1 MVRQKNPQHALRA
14 FAKLV
19 AAVSSKIR
27 FNRKVYL
34 MQELITLVQLFQTT
48 KFKINGLLNIILEQG
63 SEMERLYD
71 AIASGAVQS
80 DEDARAIF
88 PEYDKN
94 PARLY
99 SIKGK
104 LKDRLNDSILLL
116 DFRESSF
123 TERQK
128 AFFECSKK
136 WAAAMTLISKNARE
150 NAINL
155 LENLLRH
162 TLRYEFT
169 ELTLDILRTLRLHYG
184 VLEGDQKKFDQIEE
198 QINRYEEIWIME
210 RKTEGFYAE
219 LVTRFVRT
227 KSLKDTVSGKA
238 RLYFEQVKPFLEQ
251 CDTFKVQF
259 FGRLIEIVIYDSIND
274 YANTAR
280 LCEDALTFFEK
291 KDYTSSIVLQV
302 FHYNLF
308 ACYLNLQEYKKC
320 LQLADKNEGLFEV
333 GTYNWF
339 KLQEL
344 YFLTAMHSGDFSGAA
359 ATCLAVFSHPNLEQQ
374 TLPVIE
380 LWKIF
385 EAYTYLLFRVN
396 LIPANRQTGKFKV
409 SKFLNEIQVF
419 SKDKAGMN
427 IPVLIIQFLFDLVE
441 GKWSQIIDRVDNLA
455 KYRSR
460 YIDGRQ
466 TVRSHAFIRM
476 LELIPKASFKL
487 TEVEKRAESILQQ
500 LRAVPLEAANQNHEI
515 EIIPY
520 EVLWTLVLNILGK
533 PLDKTIPPN
542 ISTSPTHSPK
552 PQQSTGL

>member
-1 MVRQKNPQHALRA
+1 
-14 FAKLV
+14 
-19 AAVSSKIR
+19 
-27 FNRKVYL
+27 
-34 MQELITLVQLFQTT
+34 MQELLTLINLFQKT
-48 KFKINGLLNIILEQG
+48 KFKVNGILNIILEPH
-63 SEMERLYD
+63 SEMERFYE

-80 DEDARAIF
+80 DEDARAVF
-88 PEYDKN
+88 PEYAKN
-94 PARLY
+94 PNRLHT
-99 SIKGK
+99 IKGK

-136 WAAAMTLISKNARE
+136 WAASMILISKNARE

-198 QINRYEEIWIME
+198 QINRYEDVWIME
-210 RKTEGFYAE
+210 RKTEGYYAE

-227 KSLKDTVSGKA
+227 KSVKDTVSEKA
-238 RLYFEQVKPFLEQ
+238 RHYFDLVKPFIQQ
-251 CDTFKVQF
+251 CDTFKVHF

-274 YANTAR
+274 YPNTAR
-280 LCEDALTFFEK
+280 LCEDALAFFEK
-291 KDYTSSIVLQV
+291 KEYTSNIVLQV
-302 FHYNLF
+302 FNYNLF
-308 ACYLNLQEYKKC
+308 VCYLNLQQYDKC
-320 LQLADKNEGLFEV
+320 LQLADQNQELFED
-333 GTYNWF
+333 GSYNWF

-344 YFLTAMHSGDFSGAA
+344 YFLTAMHSGKYQEASQI
-359 ATCLAVFSHPNLEQQ
+359 CLKVFSHPSFEQQ
-374 TLPVIE
+374 TLPVNE

-385 EAYTYLLFRVN
+385 EAYTYLLARVGIVPVN
-396 LIPANRQTGKFKV
+396 KQTGKFKV

-427 IPVLIIQFLFDLVE
+427 IPVLVIQFLFDLTE
-441 GKWSQIIDRVDNLA
+441 SKWSQIIDRVENLA
-455 KYRSR
+455 KYRNR
-460 YIDGRQ
+460 YIDAQQ
-466 TVRSHAFIRM
+466 TARSHSFLRM

-487 TEVEKRAESILQQ
+487 TDIEKRAEIILQQ
-500 LRAVPLEAANQNHEI
+500 LHAVPLEAANQNHEI

-520 EVLWTLVLNILGK
+520 EVLWSIVLNILGK
-533 PLDKTIPPN
+533 PLTDKIIPAV
-542 ISTSPTHSPK
+542 
-552 PQQSTGL
+552 QSQIRPVTLP